1 MTRSF
6 VRALAPLLAAL
17 AAFGCYVGGQELGHA
32 WLGTPTTDASAV
44 MEDRPAVTGSPAAL
58 VDRFDCW
65 TAAEGRP
72 GAVEV
77 PGHVVVT
84 VGGATRYGAGRLTGL
99 ALEQELSGVDH
110 GLAVHG
116 FCR

>member
-6 VRALAPLLAAL
+6 VRTLAPLMLML

-32 WLGTPTTDASAV
+32 WLGTPTTEVSAV
-44 MEDRPAVTGSPAAL
+44 MEGRPAVTESPAAL
-58 VDRFDCW
+58 VDRFGCW

-72 GAVEV
+72 AGIES

-84 VGGATRYGAGRLTGL
+84 VGGTTRYGAGRLTGL
-99 ALEQELSGVDH
+99 ALEQELLDVDH